1 VRVQNGMTA
10 LEFALKNKHTH
21 LEKILR
27 CAESLKPGETFRAR
41 CE

>member
-1 VRVQNGMTA
+1 VQNGMTA
-10 LEFALKNKHTH
+10 IEFAQKNKQTH

-27 CAESLKPGETFRAR
+27 CAESLKPGETFRQR